1 MQVKSEP
8 PAGRTAGAL
17 VVYEI
22 GAIHFT
28 WPGQFTPVSEKKN

>member
-8 PAGRTAGAL
+8 PAGRTTGPL

-22 GAIHFT
+22 GALYFSS
-28 WPGQFTPVSEKKN
+28 PGQFIPLSEKKN